1 MFVRIQLKH
10 FIQIAANCSLVF
22 IIFIN
27 FLTKKLSRTSTFLSK
42 LSKAVKRNVNV
53 KAFNDHDQS

>member
-10 FIQIAANCSLVF
+10 FIQIADNCSLVF

-42 LSKAVKRNVNV
+42 LSKEVKRNVNV
-53 KAFNDHDQS
+53 KTFNDHDQS

>member
-10 FIQIAANCSLVF
+10 FIQIADNCSLVF

-27 FLTKKLSRTSTFLSK
+27 FLTKKLSRTSTFLGVLMP
-42 LSKAVKRNVNV
+42 LSAI
-53 KAFNDHDQS
+53 FQLYHGDQF

>member
-10 FIQIAANCSLVF
+10 FIQIAANCSGFYNV
-22 IIFIN
+22 IN
-27 FLTKKLSRTSTFLSK
+27 FLIKKLSRTSIFLSK
-42 LSKAVKRNVNV
+42 LSKAVNRNVNV